1 MASNKS
7 QERKINMSKQK
18 VYKGE
23 TLKSKKNKK
32 TRIFLKILLV
42 LLIIL
47 LLFFSAVTWYVH
59 NKLSK
64 LNYVELGNIEIN

>member
-42 LLIIL
+42 AKTKRYFL
-47 LLFFSAVTWYVH
+47 
-59 NKLSK
+59 
-64 LNYVELGNIEIN
+64 